1 MNGLR
6 EDLSATGSAVLAEGE
21 GLRVTPPSIAAL
33 GRAVAVLRG
42 HLLPVRVRGNGD
54 APVEAPP
61 GGALLE
67 LTALDRI
74 ASVDGATGIARV
86 EAGCSVAALETSAR
100 RAGASFALGPRRFGG
115 RLARGPDARR
125 TRRPR
130 LPARDGC
137 PVGLRG
143 AGGRAARREPRRSA
157 LRDWP

>member
-86 EAGCSVAALETSAR
+86 EAGCSVAVVTKSPLTGTVTDSHHGGWSAAR
-100 RAGASFALGPRRFGG
+100 LRWAGAG
-115 RLARGPDARR
+115 RLGQIVVPPRFLDGRVCRRGHDTAI
-125 TRRPR
+125 
-130 LPARDGC
+130 
-137 PVGLRG
+137 
-143 AGGRAARREPRRSA
+143 S
-157 LRDWP
+157 